1 MSLLSVALPSWS
13 KWLALA
19 LAAASIFLLGQIRG
33 ERIAGE
39 KHLEYVAKQAAQ
51 TVKIAQAQ
59 TKVVIQKE
67 VEYRDRIQKIYI
79 KGETIEKEVP
89 VYVTQADNA
98 NCTVNAGFVRVHD
111 AAWSSEPPGPPAEP
125 DRQPSGIPLAEV
137 AEANAFNATACLAW
151 REQALGLRDFY
162 KQLQAVTNSSE
173 HDAK

>member
-1 MSLLSVALPSWS
+1 MSLLSAALPSWS

-51 TVKIAQAQ
+51 TVKIVKAQE
-59 TKVVIQKE
+59 KVVIKTE
-67 VEYRDRIQKIYI
+67 VEYRDRIQKIYV
-79 KGETIEKEVP
+79 KGATIEKEVP

-111 AAWSSEPPGPPAEP
+111 SGWSSEPPGPASES
-125 DRQPSGIPLAEV
+125 DREPSGVSLTEV
-137 AEANAFNATACLAW
+137 AEANAFNATSCLAW
-151 REQALGLRDFY
+151 REQAIGLRDFY
-162 KQLQAVTNSSE
+162 RRLQEVTNT
-173 HDAK
+173 DAQ